1 VSINAK
7 IRYRQCVSEISLFQ
21 RKKILFGFFLYK
33 EMLSSKKIY
42 KNGRIELGQN
52 HGQSMRSTLY
62 YKAGAM

>member
-1 VSINAK
+1 LTINAK
-7 IRYRQCVSEISLFQ
+7 IRYKQCVSEISLFQ
-21 RKKILFGFFLYK
+21 RKKILFGFFLCK

-42 KNGRIELGQN
+42 KKGRIELGQA